1 MYLEGLLQLHKD
13 FTKVLQLPLKTAC
26 SSYELSVL
34 QEIGLDLTF
43 ILEWV
48 KYSTHYCSQ
57 N

>member
-13 FTKVLQLPLKTAC
+13 FTKVLQLLLIAAC

-48 KYSTHYCSQ
+48 KYSLLQSKLS
-57 N
+57 